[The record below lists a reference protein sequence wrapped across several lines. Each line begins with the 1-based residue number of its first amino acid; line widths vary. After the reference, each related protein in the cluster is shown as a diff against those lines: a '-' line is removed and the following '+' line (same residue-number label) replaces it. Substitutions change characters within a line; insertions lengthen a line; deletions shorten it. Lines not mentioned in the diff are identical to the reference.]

1 MTRICNSCTY
11 EQNLYF
17 YSSWLWKCPITGSA
31 KNNIA
36 CLLSICD
43 KLRGHYLSAK
53 LWCVYKCC
61 LNFLSYILLVHT
73 CKWILNI
80 PYMHTL
86 CVIFSYFYS
95 IAIGQLQCDF
105 KYFALHFFRY
115 FFNSTRT
122 TKNTFYILFKWWSL
136 LYFEEKRLCCLVP
149 MLQISFKLYI

>member
-1 MTRICNSCTY
+1 M
-11 EQNLYF
+11 
-17 YSSWLWKCPITGSA
+17 
-31 KNNIA
+31 
-36 CLLSICD
+36 
-43 KLRGHYLSAK
+43 
-53 LWCVYKCC
+53 WCVYKCC
-61 LNFLSYILLVHT
+61 LNFPSYILLVHT

-122 TKNTFYILFKWWSL
+122 TKNTFYILFKLWSL
-136 LYFEEKRLCCLVP
+136 LYFEEKDCAALFQCYKFLLNCTFNSVFCNNVMSVWNGWIQQGKNKSKFIGKYMCFLLYRHTCCY
-149 MLQISFKLYI
+149 MLECISL